1 MMDSINQAGALN
13 MNPQEKVQ
21 LEQFLQQL
29 NSTQAGAKDSDAD
42 SLIAESIKRQPDA
55 SYLLVQRAMGLEM
68 ALQVA
73 QKQMAEMQAQIDQA
87 NKPSSGFLSGINS
100 WGRAAPAQGA
110 PVNAMATAKPAS
122 GAAQPSAWGSGML
135 GAIATTAI
143 GVVAGSMLYQ
153 GIQSMMGQSSAP
165 DAGSGLGHSNTP
177 TDSGQQM
184 AQNYDNSALDYDGD
198 FGGDF
203 DSDGFA

>member
-1 MMDSINQAGALN
+1 
-13 MNPQEKVQ
+13 MNPQEKAQ

-42 SLIAESIKRQPDA
+42 VLITESVKKQPDA

-73 QKQMAEMQAQIDQA
+73 QKQMAEMQAQIDQTS
-87 NKPSSGFLSGINS
+87 KPSGFLSGINS
-100 WGRAAPAQGA
+100 WGRAAPAQAA
-110 PVNAMATAKPAS
+110 PANAMAAARPAA
-122 GAAQPSAWGSGML
+122 GAAQPSSWGSGML
-135 GAIATTAI
+135 GAIATTAV

-153 GIQSMMGQSSAP
+153 GIQSMMGHNSAP
-165 DAGSGLGHSNTP
+165 DAGNGLGHSNAP
-177 TDSGQQM
+177 ADSGQQV
-184 AQNYDNSALDYDGD
+184 AQNYDNSASNYDND

>member
-1 MMDSINQAGALN
+1 
-13 MNPQEKVQ
+13 MNPQEKAQ

-29 NSTQAGAKDSDAD
+29 NSTQAGAKDGDANA
-42 SLIAESIKRQPDA
+42 LIAESVKQQPDA
-55 SYLLVQRAMGLEM
+55 AYLLVQRAMGLEM

-87 NKPSSGFLSGINS
+87 NQANKPSSGFLSGINS
-100 WGRAAPAQGA
+100 WGRAAPTQSTPA
-110 PVNAMATAKPAS
+110 NAMAARPAA

-135 GAIATTAI
+135 GAIATTAV

-153 GIQSMMGQSSAP
+153 GIQSMMGQGSAH
-165 DAGSGLGHSNTP
+165 DADMSLDHSNTP
-177 TDSGQQM
+177 ADSGQQL
-184 AQNYDNSALDYDGD
+184 AQNYDNSAGDYDSD

-203 DSDGFA
+203 DGGDFA

>member
-1 MMDSINQAGALN
+1 

-29 NSTQAGAKDSDAD
+29 NSTQAGAKDSDANA
-42 SLIAESIKRQPDA
+42 LIAESVKKQPDA

-110 PVNAMATAKPAS
+110 SANAMTARPAA
-122 GAAQPSAWGSGML
+122 GAAQQSAWGSGML
-135 GAIATTAI
+135 GAIATTAV

-153 GIQSMMGQSSAP
+153 GIQSMMGHNTTP
-165 DAGSGLGHSNTP
+165 DAGNALDHSNVP
-177 TDSGQQM
+177 TDAGQQV
-184 AQNYDNSALDYDGD
+184 AQNYDNSASSYDSD

-203 DSDGFA
+203 DGGDFA

>member
-1 MMDSINQAGALN
+1 
-13 MNPQEKVQ
+13 MNSQEKAQ

-29 NSTQAGAKDSDAD
+29 NSTQAGTKDSDANA
-42 SLIAESIKRQPDA
+42 LIAESIKQQPDA

-87 NKPSSGFLSGINS
+87 NQANKPSSGFLSGINS
-100 WGRAAPAQGA
+100 WGRAAPTQGA
-110 PVNAMATAKPAS
+110 PANAMAAKPAA

-135 GAIATTAI
+135 GAIATTAV
-143 GVVAGSMLYQ
+143 GVVAGSLLYQ
-153 GIQSMMGQSSAP
+153 GIQSMMGHNATP
-165 DAGSGLGHSNTP
+165 DAGNGLGHSNAP
-177 TDSGQQM
+177 ADSGQQV
-184 AQNYDNSALDYDGD
+184 AQNYDNSAVDYDSD

-203 DSDGFA
+203 DVDGFA

>member
-1 MMDSINQAGALN
+1 
-13 MNPQEKVQ
+13 MNPQEKAQ

-29 NSTQAGAKDSDAD
+29 NSTQAGPKDSDANA
-42 SLIAESIKRQPDA
+42 LIAESVKQQPDA

-87 NKPSSGFLSGINS
+87 NQANKPSSGFLSGINS
-100 WGRAAPAQGA
+100 WGRAAPTQGA
-110 PVNAMATAKPAS
+110 PANAMAAKPAA

-135 GAIATTAI
+135 GAIATTAV
-143 GVVAGSMLYQ
+143 GVVAGSLLYQ
-153 GIQSMMGQSSAP
+153 GIQSMMGHNATP
-165 DAGSGLGHSNTP
+165 DAGNGLGHSNAP
-177 TDSGQQM
+177 ADSGQQV
-184 AQNYDNSALDYDGD
+184 AQNYDNSAVDYDSD

-203 DSDGFA
+203 DVDGFA

>member
-1 MMDSINQAGALN
+1 

-42 SLIAESIKRQPDA
+42 ALIAKSIKLQPDA

-87 NKPSSGFLSGINS
+87 SQANKSSSGFLSGINS
-100 WGRAAPAQGA
+100 WGRAAPTSGA
-110 PVNAMATAKPAS
+110 PANAMAAKPAA
-122 GAAQPSAWGSGML
+122 GAAQPSTWGSGML
-135 GAIATTAI
+135 GAIATTAV
-143 GVVAGSMLYQ
+143 GVVAGSLLYQ
-153 GIQSMMGQSSAP
+153 GIQSMMGQNSTP
-165 DAGSGLGHSNTP
+165 DAGSGLGHSNMP
-177 TDSGQQM
+177 ADSGQQM
-184 AQNYDNSALDYDGD
+184 AQNYDNSAVDYDSD

>member
-1 MMDSINQAGALN
+1 

-29 NSTQAGAKDSDAD
+29 NSTQAGAKDSDANA
-42 SLIAESIKRQPDA
+42 LIAESIKQQPDA

-87 NKPSSGFLSGINS
+87 NQANKPSSGFLSGINS
-100 WGRAAPAQGA
+100 WGRAAPTQSA
-110 PVNAMATAKPAS
+110 PANAMAAKPAA
-122 GAAQPSAWGSGML
+122 GAQPSTWGSGML
-135 GAIATTAI
+135 GAIATTAV
-143 GVVAGSMLYQ
+143 GVVAGSLLYQ
-153 GIQSMMGQSSAP
+153 GIQSMMGQNTAP
-165 DAGSGLGHSNTP
+165 DASNALDHSSTP
-177 TDSGQQM
+177 ADSGQQV
-184 AQNYDNSALDYDGD
+184 AQNYDSSASSYDSD

>member
-1 MMDSINQAGALN
+1 
-13 MNPQEKVQ
+13 MNPQEKAQ

-42 SLIAESIKRQPDA
+42 VLITESVKKQPDA

-73 QKQMAEMQAQIDQA
+73 QKQMAEMQAQIDQTS
-87 NKPSSGFLSGINS
+87 KPSGFLSGINS

-110 PVNAMATAKPAS
+110 PANAMAAARPAA
-122 GAAQPSAWGSGML
+122 GAAQPSSWGSGML
-135 GAIATTAI
+135 GAIATTAV

-153 GIQSMMGQSSAP
+153 GIQSMMGHNSAP
-165 DAGSGLGHSNTP
+165 DAGNGLGHSNTP
-177 TDSGQQM
+177 ADSGQQV
-184 AQNYDNSALDYDGD
+184 AQNYDNSASNYDND

>member
-1 MMDSINQAGALN
+1 

-29 NSTQAGAKDSDAD
+29 NSTQAGAKDSDANA
-42 SLIAESIKRQPDA
+42 LIAESIKQQPDA

-87 NKPSSGFLSGINS
+87 NQANKPSSGFLSSINS

-110 PVNAMATAKPAS
+110 PANTMAARPAA

-135 GAIATTAI
+135 GAIATTAV
-143 GVVAGSMLYQ
+143 GVVAGSLLYQ
-153 GIQSMMGQSSAP
+153 GIQSMMGHNAAP
-165 DAGSGLGHSNTP
+165 DAGNGLGHSNAP
-177 TDSGQQM
+177 TDSGQQV
-184 AQNYDNSALDYDGD
+184 AQNYDDSASNYDSD

>member
-1 MMDSINQAGALN
+1 

-29 NSTQAGAKDSDAD
+29 NSTQAGAKDSDANA
-42 SLIAESIKRQPDA
+42 LIAESVKQQPDSA
-55 SYLLVQRAMGLEM
+55 YLLVQRAMGLEM

-87 NKPSSGFLSGINS
+87 NQANKPSSGFLSGINS
-100 WGRAAPAQGA
+100 WGRAAPTQSA
-110 PVNAMATAKPAS
+110 PANAMAAKPAA
-122 GAAQPSAWGSGML
+122 GAQPSTWGSGML
-135 GAIATTAI
+135 GAIATTAV

-153 GIQSMMGQSSAP
+153 GIQSMMGSNSAP
-165 DAGSGLGHSNTP
+165 DAGNGLDHSNAP
-177 TDSGQQM
+177 ADSGQQV
-184 AQNYDNSALDYDGD
+184 AQNYDNSASNYDSD

>member
-1 MMDSINQAGALN
+1 
-13 MNPQEKVQ
+13 MNPQEKAQ

-29 NSTQAGAKDSDAD
+29 NSTQAGTKDSDANA
-42 SLIAESIKRQPDA
+42 LIAESIKQQPDA

-87 NKPSSGFLSGINS
+87 NQANQANKPSSGFLSGINS
-100 WGRAAPAQGA
+100 WGRAAPTSGA
-110 PVNAMATAKPAS
+110 PANAMAAKPAA

-135 GAIATTAI
+135 GAIATTAV
-143 GVVAGSMLYQ
+143 GVVAGSLLYQ
-153 GIQSMMGQSSAP
+153 GIQSMMGQGSAP
-165 DAGSGLGHSNTP
+165 DAGNGLGHSNAP
-177 TDSGQQM
+177 ADSGQQV
-184 AQNYDNSALDYDGD
+184 AQNYDNNVADYDSD

-203 DSDGFA
+203 DVDGFA

>member
-1 MMDSINQAGALN
+1 
-13 MNPQEKVQ
+13 MNPQEKAQ

-42 SLIAESIKRQPDA
+42 VLITESVKKQPDA

-73 QKQMAEMQAQIDQA
+73 QKQMAEMQAQIDQTS
-87 NKPSSGFLSGINS
+87 KPSGFLSGINS
-100 WGRAAPAQGA
+100 WGRAAPAQAA
-110 PVNAMATAKPAS
+110 PANAMAAARPAA
-122 GAAQPSAWGSGML
+122 GAAQPSSWGSGML
-135 GAIATTAI
+135 GAIATTAV

-153 GIQSMMGQSSAP
+153 GIQSMMGHNSTP
-165 DAGSGLGHSNTP
+165 DAGNGLGHSNAP
-177 TDSGQQM
+177 ADSGQQV
-184 AQNYDNSALDYDGD
+184 AQNYDNSASNYDND

>member
-1 MMDSINQAGALN
+1 

-29 NSTQAGAKDSDAD
+29 NSTQAGAKDSDANA
-42 SLIAESIKRQPDA
+42 LIAESIKQQPDA

-87 NKPSSGFLSGINS
+87 NQANKPSSGFLSGINS
-100 WGRAAPAQGA
+100 WGRASPTQSAPA
-110 PVNAMATAKPAS
+110 NAMAARPAA
-122 GAAQPSAWGSGML
+122 GAAQQSAWGSGML
-135 GAIATTAI
+135 GAIATTAV

-153 GIQSMMGQSSAP
+153 GIQSMMGQGANAEGGTAL
-165 DAGSGLGHSNTP
+165 DHSNTP
-177 TDSGQQM
+177 MDSGQQV
-184 AQNYDNSALDYDGD
+184 AQNHDNSAVDYDSD

-203 DSDGFA
+203 DVDGFA

>member
-1 MMDSINQAGALN
+1 

-29 NSTQAGAKDSDAD
+29 NSTQAGAKDSDANTM
-42 SLIAESIKRQPDA
+42 IAESVKQHPDA

-73 QKQMAEMQAQIDQA
+73 QKQMAEMQAKIDQANPA
-87 NKPSSGFLSGINS
+87 NKPSSGFLSSINS
-100 WGRAAPAQGA
+100 WGRAAPTQGA
-110 PVNAMATAKPAS
+110 PANAMPAARPAT

-153 GIQSMMGQSSAP
+153 GIQSMMGHNSTP
-165 DAGSGLGHSNTP
+165 DAGNGLGHSNTP
-177 TDSGQQM
+177 ADSGQQV
-184 AQNYDNSALDYDGD
+184 AQNYDNNVTDYDSD

>member
-1 MMDSINQAGALN
+1 

-73 QKQMAEMQAQIDQA
+73 QKQMADMQAQIDQT

-100 WGRAAPAQGA
+100 WGRAGPAQGTPA
-110 PVNAMATAKPAS
+110 NAMAAARPAA

-153 GIQSMMGQSSAP
+153 GIQSMMGQNSTP
-165 DAGSGLGHSNTP
+165 DAGNGLGHSNAP
-177 TDSGQQM
+177 ADSGQQV
-184 AQNYDNSALDYDGD
+184 AQNYDNSASSYDND

>member
-1 MMDSINQAGALN
+1 

-21 LEQFLQQL
+21 LEQFLEQL
-29 NSTQAGAKDSDAD
+29 KSTQAGTKDAEAST
-42 SLIAESIKRQPDA
+42 LIAESIKQQPDA

-87 NKPSSGFLSGINS
+87 NQANKPSSGFLSGINS
-100 WGRAAPAQGA
+100 WGRAAPTATPGA
-110 PVNAMATAKPAS
+110 AANAMAARPAA

-135 GAIATTAI
+135 GAIATTAV
-143 GVVAGSMLYQ
+143 GVVAGSLLYQ
-153 GIQSMMGQSSAP
+153 GIQSMMGQNSAP
-165 DAGSGLGHSNTP
+165 DAGNGLGHSNAP
-177 TDSGQQM
+177 ADSGQQM
-184 AQNYDNSALDYDGD
+184 AQNYDNSAVDYDSD
-198 FGGDF
+198 FGGNF

>member
-1 MMDSINQAGALN
+1 

-29 NSTQAGAKDSDAD
+29 NSTQAGAKDSDANA
-42 SLIAESIKRQPDA
+42 LITESVKQQPDA

-73 QKQMAEMQAQIDQA
+73 QKQMAEMQAQIDQTNQA

-100 WGRAAPAQGA
+100 WGRAAPAQAA
-110 PVNAMATAKPAS
+110 PANAMAAARPAA
-122 GAAQPSAWGSGML
+122 GAAQPSSWGSGML
-135 GAIATTAI
+135 GAIATTAV

-153 GIQSMMGQSSAP
+153 GIQSMMGHNNAP
-165 DAGSGLGHSNTP
+165 DVGNGLGHSNAP
-177 TDSGQQM
+177 VDSGQQV
-184 AQNYDNSALDYDGD
+184 AQNYDNSASSYDND

>member
-1 MMDSINQAGALN
+1 

-29 NSTQAGAKDSDAD
+29 NSTQAGAKDSDANA
-42 SLIAESIKRQPDA
+42 LITESVKKQPDA

-73 QKQMAEMQAQIDQA
+73 QKQMADMQAKIDQT

-100 WGRAAPAQGA
+100 WGRAAPSQGM
-110 PVNAMATAKPAS
+110 PSNAMAAARPAA

-153 GIQSMMGQSSAP
+153 GIQSMMGQNSTP
-165 DAGSGLGHSNTP
+165 DAGNGLGHSNAP
-177 TDSGQQM
+177 ADSGQQV
-184 AQNYDNSALDYDGD
+184 AQNYDNSASNYESD

>member
-1 MMDSINQAGALN
+1 

-29 NSTQAGAKDSDAD
+29 NSTQAGAKDSDANA
-42 SLIAESIKRQPDA
+42 LIAESVKQQPDA
-55 SYLLVQRAMGLEM
+55 AYLLVQRAMGLEM

-73 QKQMAEMQAQIDQA
+73 QKQMAEMQAQIDQTNQA

-110 PVNAMATAKPAS
+110 PANAMAAARPAA

-135 GAIATTAI
+135 GAIATTAV

-153 GIQSMMGQSSAP
+153 GIQSMMGNNSTPEAGNGLDHSSAP
-165 DAGSGLGHSNTP
+165 A
-177 TDSGQQM
+177 DSGQQV
-184 AQNYDNSALDYDGD
+184 AQNYDNSASNYDSD

-203 DSDGFA
+203 DGGDFA

>member
-1 MMDSINQAGALN
+1 

-29 NSTQAGAKDSDAD
+29 NSTQAGAKDSDANA
-42 SLIAESIKRQPDA
+42 LIAETVKQHPDA

-73 QKQMAEMQAQIDQA
+73 QKQMAEMHAQIDQTS
-87 NKPSSGFLSGINS
+87 KPSGFLSGINS

-110 PVNAMATAKPAS
+110 PANAMAAARPAA
-122 GAAQPSAWGSGML
+122 GAAQPSSWGSGML
-135 GAIATTAI
+135 GAIATTAV

-153 GIQSMMGQSSAP
+153 GIQSMMGHNSTP
-165 DAGSGLGHSNTP
+165 DAGNGLGHSNAP
-177 TDSGQQM
+177 ADSGQQV
-184 AQNYDNSALDYDGD
+184 AQNYDNSASNHESD

>member
-1 MMDSINQAGALN
+1 
-13 MNPQEKVQ
+13 MNPQEKAQ

-29 NSTQAGAKDSDAD
+29 NSTQAGSKDSDANA
-42 SLIAESIKRQPDA
+42 LIAESVKQQPDA

-73 QKQMAEMQAQIDQA
+73 QKQMADMQAQINQT

-100 WGRAAPAQGA
+100 WGRAAPSQGT
-110 PVNAMATAKPAS
+110 PSNAMAAARPAA
-122 GAAQPSAWGSGML
+122 GAAQPSTWGSGML

-153 GIQSMMGQSSAP
+153 GIQSMMGQNASSEGGTAL
-165 DAGSGLGHSNTP
+165 DHSNAP
-177 TDSGQQM
+177 ADSGQQV
-184 AQNYDNSALDYDGD
+184 AQNYDNSASSYDSD
-198 FGGDF
+198 FSDDF
-203 DSDGFA
+203 DVDGFA

>member
-1 MMDSINQAGALN
+1 
-13 MNPQEKVQ
+13 MNPQEKAQ

-29 NSTQAGAKDSDAD
+29 NSTQAGPKDSDANA
-42 SLIAESIKRQPDA
+42 LIAESVKQQPDA

-73 QKQMAEMQAQIDQA
+73 QKQMADMQAQINQT

-100 WGRAAPAQGA
+100 WGRAAPSQGT
-110 PVNAMATAKPAS
+110 PSNAMAAARPAA

-153 GIQSMMGQSSAP
+153 GIQSMMGQNASSEGGTAL
-165 DAGSGLGHSNTP
+165 DHSNAP
-177 TDSGQQM
+177 ADSGQQV
-184 AQNYDNSALDYDGD
+184 AQNYDNSASDYDSD
-198 FGGDF
+198 FGDDF
-203 DSDGFA
+203 DVDGFA

>member
-1 MMDSINQAGALN
+1 

-29 NSTQAGAKDSDAD
+29 NSTQAGAKDSDANA
-42 SLIAESIKRQPDA
+42 LIAESVKKQPDA

-87 NKPSSGFLSGINS
+87 NQANKPSSGFLSSINS

-110 PVNAMATAKPAS
+110 PANTMAAKPA
-122 GAAQPSAWGSGML
+122 GAAQPSSWGSGML
-135 GAIATTAI
+135 GAIATTAV
-143 GVVAGSMLYQ
+143 GVVAGSLLYQ
-153 GIQSMMGQSSAP
+153 GIQSMMGHNAAP
-165 DAGSGLGHSNTP
+165 DAGDGLGHSNAP
-177 TDSGQQM
+177 TDSGQQV
-184 AQNYDNSALDYDGD
+184 AQNYDDSASNYDSD

>member
-1 MMDSINQAGALN
+1 

-29 NSTQAGAKDSDAD
+29 NSTQAGTKDSDANA
-42 SLIAESIKRQPDA
+42 LIAESIKQQPDA

-73 QKQMAEMQAQIDQA
+73 QKQMAEMQAQIDQTS
-87 NKPSSGFLSGINS
+87 KPSSGFLSGINS
-100 WGRAAPAQGA
+100 WGRAAPAMNQSTPA
-110 PVNAMATAKPAS
+110 NAMAARSAA
-122 GAAQPSAWGSGML
+122 GAAQPSSWGSGML
-135 GAIATTAI
+135 GAIATTAV

-153 GIQSMMGQSSAP
+153 GIQSMMGHNSTP
-165 DAGSGLGHSNTP
+165 DAGNGLGHSNAP
-177 TDSGQQM
+177 ADSGQQV
-184 AQNYDNSALDYDGD
+184 AQNYDNSASDYDSD